1 MAGFRFVLT
10 LLCALALGTS
20 SAAAQKKK
28 QQHKKPRASKPAA
41 AAPASARRE
50 RAAPEGGDEGE
61 PARGDADPRSLTS
74 SRPGS
79 ASTPAPAGMC
89 IAPAVKEEISECNKD
104 LGRGHGASGGA
115 PKSQL
120 HAAKRKVE
128 PPKDLKNRGPSVELD
143 LATLRNKEKLET
155 KAESLLRREL
165 GVTQR
170 LIKNTRT
177 DDARRPDYLLRLA
190 EGYFELVQ
198 LATTN
203 VRKLDDPIFD
213 ACQRQKN
220 AAKCNQLR
228 QAQKKAEETLDQ
240 TREQNIKT
248 LALLVKDH
256 PKYKRMDEVLF
267 SLGFSLEEMKQFDRA
282 RQVYHRLIK
291 NHPQSEYI
299 PNAYLSFAEYYFQ
312 EGDMRAAKQFYA
324 KVTEIPPER
333 NKVYGYAIY
342 KMAWC
347 DFNLEDFKGSLQ
359 HFVET
364 IEFGTQHPEAAN
376 VQNLVVQSRKELV
389 VPYAQVGD
397 PVRALDFFRR
407 FSKDDDQ
414 AYQMFESLGEL
425 YFDTGKWPQVI
436 SVYHKLMAEKSSS
449 DRVCYWQTRV
459 SNAVISSS
467 PKAKQV
473 TEIERMVDLY
483 ESYVAGKHKEEA
495 KAECKTAAA
504 SVLIDS
510 ATAWHREAIGT
521 ETQPGTNDRSTME
534 LSSKLYRLLLKHFPD
549 MERMEF
555 PDIDKRDWP
564 TEYKVSYYYAE
575 LLWKMENWAQ
585 CGPAFDH
592 VLEVNPKGEYTEDA
606 AYASV
611 LCYNKQYQTTFA
623 EGERVVKHRDEK
635 PAGKR
640 KRGQEGEQAAL
651 AAKFKPKDFSP
662 LESGMLNAYQR
673 YVCFVPNSEDLP
685 TIKYRRA
692 RIYYETN
699 HFEEAALLFK
709 DIAFN
714 HTNTEMSVFAANLY
728 LDSLNVLGTYSDPA
742 RPACYDDMTESI
754 EPLANL
760 YCKTPDA
767 QQTNAELCKVLEQ
780 LRCDLLRKKA
790 ESLQASSEYKKAAQL
805 YVNIFR
811 QYSECG
817 RLDEVLYNAAL
828 NFEAAR
834 LLGRA
839 IKVRRVLVDKF
850 ADSPFAKRAVYL
862 IGANFHALA
871 MYDMAAD
878 NYEKFATKYAGELGE
893 ECSDS
898 DKKAGTCANAKEAM
912 QNAVFFRLGL
922 GNEEKAVEDA
932 KIFDQ
937 NYRRRF
943 PREAS
948 QVNYSLGSIYER
960 EANWKKAIDHYTSF
974 LKQFKKTAL
983 PHEVIQANVSAGRAY
998 LMLGASEQ
1006 KGNDKQREAATDAA
1020 KAKAAPYFDAAVK
1033 EWQASKDKFSSL
1045 PVPDDQKQRFVAF
1058 AKIGTAEALF
1068 NQANRDLDKFRR
1080 IQFPI
1085 FDAKAK
1091 ARAGEAKRKELQEKF
1106 NKWQNSQFVKWMGE
1120 KAKALE
1126 RTQKAYESISELQV
1140 PQWDIAAATRIGDM
1154 YLSFVN
1160 DFRDAPVPPVL
1171 QGDEELVSIYYQ
1183 GLDEASKPW
1192 VEKAKNAYE
1201 FCLITATKVRWFNEY
1216 MTRCEEELFK
1226 LDPRQYPRAAEIR
1239 GSETYQYTMYAVPGA
1254 VELGSSSEE
1263 DVEGGE

>member
-1 MAGFRFVLT
+1 MTGIRFSLALV
-10 LLCALALGTS
+10 CALALGIS
-20 SAAAQKKK
+20 GADAQKKK
-28 QQHKKPRASKPAA
+28 SRSAKSKANKSAA
-41 AAPASARRE
+41 AASSTVPSSSASKGSAGKS
-50 RAAPEGGDEGE
+50 APE
-61 PARGDADPRSLTS
+61 PRPTMDH
-74 SRPGS
+74 
-79 ASTPAPAGMC
+79 AAAGMC
-89 IAPAVKEEISECNKD
+89 IAPTVGPAVASCSAE
-104 LGRGHGASGGA
+104 LGKGHGGGGGT

-120 HAAKRKVE
+120 RQSKRKVE
-128 PPKDLKNRGPSVELD
+128 EPKGLKSRGPSVELD
-143 LATLRNKEKLET
+143 VATLRNKEKIEQ
-155 KAESLLRREL
+155 KAESLLRREIS
-165 GVTQR
+165 VTQR

-177 DDARRPDYLLRLA
+177 SDTRRPDYLLRLA

-198 LATTN
+198 LATAD
-203 VRKLDDPIFD
+203 VRKQDEPIYD

-220 AAKCNQLR
+220 AGKCNQAR
-228 QAQKKAEETLDQ
+228 SAQKKAETNLDQ

-256 PKYKRMDEVLF
+256 PNYKRMDEVLF

-291 NHPQSEYI
+291 NHPQSDYI

-333 NKVYGYAIY
+333 NKVYGYALY
-342 KMAWC
+342 KQAWC
-347 DFNLEDFKGSLQ
+347 DFNLEDFKASLQ

-376 VQNLVVQSRKELV
+376 VQNLVTQSRRELV

-397 PVRALDFFRR
+397 PVKALDFFRR
-407 FSKDDDQ
+407 FSKDDEQ
-414 AYQMFESLGEL
+414 AYGMYESLGEL
-425 YFDTGKWPQVI
+425 YFDTGQWPKVI
-436 SVYHKLMAEKSSS
+436 TVYHKLMAERSADDK
-449 DRVCYWQTRV
+449 VCYWQTRV
-459 SNAVISSS
+459 TNAVISSA

-473 TEIERMVDLY
+473 VEIERMVELY
-483 ESYVAGKHKEEA
+483 EAFNAGKHKDES
-495 KAECKTAAA
+495 KQVCKQAAA

-534 LSSKLYRLLLKHFPD
+534 LSAKLYRGLLKSFPE
-549 MERMEF
+549 MEQMEF

-592 VLEVNPKGEYTEDA
+592 VLQVNPKGEYTEDA

-623 EGERVVKHRDEK
+623 EGEKAVKHRAEK
-635 PAGKR
+635 PSKGR
-640 KRGQEGEQAAL
+640 KKDADAEQAEL
-651 AAKFKPKDFSP
+651 IAKFKPKEFSP
-662 LESGMLNAYQR
+662 LEAGMLNAYQR

-699 HFEEAALLFK
+699 HFEEAAILFK

-714 HTNTEMSVFAANLY
+714 HTDTDLSVFAANLY
-728 LDSLNVLGTYSDPA
+728 LDSLNVIGSYSSPG
-742 RPACYDDMTESI
+742 RPACFDEMTESI

-760 YCKTPDA
+760 YCKTDEA
-767 QQTNAELCKVLEQ
+767 REANAELCNVLQQ

-790 ESLQASSEYKKAAQL
+790 ETLQANSEYKKAAQL
-805 YVNIFR
+805 YVNLFR
-811 QYSECG
+811 EHSECG
-817 RLDEVLYNAAL
+817 RLEEVLYNAAL

-839 IKVRRVLVDKF
+839 IKVRRVLVDKYPESEW
-850 ADSPFAKRAVYL
+850 AERAIYL

-871 MYDMAAD
+871 MYDMAAE
-878 NYEKFATKYAGELGE
+878 NYEKFGSKYPGELGE
-893 ECSDS
+893 KCTDAE
-898 DKKAGTCANAKEAM
+898 KKAGTCANAKEAL

-932 KIFDQ
+932 KLFDN
-937 NYRRRF
+937 NYRKRY
-943 PREAS
+943 PREVS

-960 EANWKKAIDHYTSF
+960 QGNWKKAIDHYSSF
-974 LKQFKKTAL
+974 VKQFKRTAM
-983 PHEVIQANVSAGRAY
+983 PHEIIQANVSAGRAT
-998 LMLGASEQ
+998 LLLANET
-1006 KGNDKQREAATDAA
+1006 KGSDKLKA
-1020 KAKAAPYFDAAVK
+1020 KALADGKARAAPYFDAAVR
-1033 EWQASKDKFSSL
+1033 EWQSSKNDFKSL
-1045 PVPDDQKQRFVAF
+1045 PVPDDQKQRFLAF
-1058 AKIGTAEALF
+1058 AKIAAAEALF
-1068 NQANRDLDKFRR
+1068 NQANREFDKFKA
-1080 IQFPI
+1080 IGFPI
-1085 FDAKAK
+1085 FKVKSTKA
-1091 ARAGEAKRKELQEKF
+1091 GGGDAKRKELQGKFEKWMG
-1106 NKWQNSQFVKWMGE
+1106 NDFVKWMNE

-1126 RTQKAYESISELQV
+1126 RAQKDYEDIAELQV

-1171 QGDEELVSIYYQ
+1171 AGDEELVSIYYQ

-1226 LDPRQYPRAAEIR
+1226 LDPRTYPRAAELR
-1239 GSETYQYTMYAVPGA
+1239 GSDTYQYTMYAVPGL
-1254 VELGSSSEE
+1254 VELGGSAEE

>member
-1 MAGFRFVLT
+1 MAGFRFFLA
-10 LLCALALGTS
+10 LLCALALGFS

-28 QQHKKPRASKPAA
+28 KKTQASKPAA
-41 AAPASARRE
+41 SASAQRKT
-50 RAAPEGGDEGE
+50 RAAATQSTASPAAEEEDATFTSTSGTAVAAG
-61 PARGDADPRSLTS
+61 ARGAAMSDA
-74 SRPGS
+74 G
-79 ASTPAPAGMC
+79 GMC
-89 IAPAVKEEISECNKD
+89 IAPAVKEQLNVCSAD
-104 LGRGHGASGGA
+104 LGKGRGTGSGA

-120 HAAKRKVE
+120 HSAKRKVE
-128 PPKDLKNRGPSVELD
+128 PPKGIKDRGPSVELD

-155 KAESLLRREL
+155 KAESLLRREI
-165 GVTQR
+165 GITQR

-177 DDARRPDYLLRLA
+177 SDGRRPDYLLRLA

-198 LATTN
+198 LATAN
-203 VRKLDDPIFD
+203 VRKLDEPVYD
-213 ACQRQKN
+213 ACQRKKN
-220 AAKCNQLR
+220 AGKCNQTR
-228 QAQKKAEETLDQ
+228 QAQKKAEEVLEQ

-256 PKYKRMDEVLF
+256 PTYKRMDEVLF

-291 NHPQSEYI
+291 NHPQSEFI

-312 EGDMRAAKQFYA
+312 EGDMRAAKQFYS

-333 NKVYGYAIY
+333 NKVYGYALY

-347 DFNLEDFKGSLQ
+347 DFNLEDFKASLQ

-397 PVRALDFFRR
+397 PGRALDFFRR

-414 AYQMFESLGEL
+414 AYAMFESLGEL
-425 YFDTGKWPQVI
+425 YFDTGQWPKVI
-436 SVYHKLMAEKSSS
+436 AVYHKLMAERSTDDK
-449 DRVCYWQTRV
+449 VCYWQTRV

-473 TEIERMVDLY
+473 TEIERLVDLW
-483 ESYVAGKHKEEA
+483 ESYDKAKHAEEA
-495 KAECKTAAA
+495 KATCKTAAA

-534 LSSKLYRLLLKHFPD
+534 LSAKLYRLLLKRFPE

-623 EGERVVKHRDEK
+623 GGERVVKHRDAK
-635 PAGKR
+635 PNKR
-640 KRGQEGEQAAL
+640 KKGQDPEQAEL
-651 AAKFKPKDFSP
+651 AAKFRAKELSP

-714 HTNTEMSVFAANLY
+714 HTDTEMSVFAANLY
-728 LDSLNVLGTYSDPA
+728 LDSLNVLGSYSDPA
-742 RPACYDDMTESI
+742 RPKCFDDMTESI

-760 YCKTPDA
+760 YCKTPEA
-767 QQTNAELCKVLEQ
+767 KESNAELCNVLEQ

-790 ESLQASSEYKKAAQL
+790 EALQASSEYKKAAQL

-817 RLDEVLYNAAL
+817 RLEEVLYNASL

-839 IKVRRVLVDKF
+839 IKVRRVLVDKYPE
-850 ADSPFAKRAVYL
+850 SEWAKRAIYL
-862 IGANFHALA
+862 MGANFHALA

-878 NYEKFATKYAGELGE
+878 NYEKFATKYPGELGE
-893 ECSDS
+893 KCTEGE
-898 DKKAGTCANAKEAM
+898 KKAGTCANAKEAM

-922 GNEEKAVEDA
+922 GNEAKAVEDA

-960 EANWKKAIDHYTSF
+960 EANWKKAIDHYTNF
-974 LKQFKKTAL
+974 LKAFRKTAL
-983 PHEVIQANVSAGRAY
+983 PHEIIQANVSAGRAY
-998 LMLGASEQ
+998 LMLGASES
-1006 KGNDKQREAATDAA
+1006 KGNEKQREATVESA
-1020 KAKAAPYFDAAVK
+1020 KSKAGPYFDAAVK
-1033 EWQASKDKFSSL
+1033 EWRASKDDFDKL
-1045 PVPDDQKQRFVAF
+1045 PVPDDQKQRFLAF

-1068 NQANRDLDKFRR
+1068 NQANRELDKFRR
-1080 IQFPI
+1080 IKFPL

-1091 ARAGEAKRKELQEKF
+1091 ARGGDARRKELQEKF
-1106 NKWQNSQFVKWMGE
+1106 NKWQNDQFVKWMGE

-1126 RTQKAYESISELQV
+1126 RTQKSYEGIAELQV

-1192 VEKAKNAYE
+1192 VEKAKGAYE

-1239 GSETYQYTMYAVPGA
+1239 GSDTYQHTTYAAPGA
-1254 VELGSSSEE
+1254 IELTTSADE